1 MLFILNR
8 SMEIVGSLNYKG
20 NMSVVTPYF
29 DDEYLQDLSTGAETF
44 KFSTLGNSLEAQHI
58 VVGNFIA
65 FRYKKDY
72 KLFNIISVDEEH
84 DESLI
89 KNVYCE
95 MASIELINEI
105 VRPMK
110 FSGTVRAFLESILE
124 ETTWSVGI
132 IDIGFNQTLD
142 LDLSEYKSVYSL
154 IQEHIVNSFSG
165 EVSYRVEIEN
175 NQIVNKFVDV
185 YIKRGTDKG
194 LRFAYSKNLTSIKRT
209 IDTSDLATA
218 LIGVGKNNITFKEIE
233 TEDKPLGQDFI
244 TNEYAYK
251 LWNVNGSHVI
261 GVHKEETDSPHELL
275 RLTRKALEERST
287 PKFKYEV
294 GVELLG
300 EDVEIGETVKIVDH
314 EFNPPIYLEG
324 RVNQLI
330 ISQTDPE
337 KNQCV
342 LANFKELGTN
352 ISSELK
358 ELAGYIDAQFPIGG
372 DKIQDGAINGD
383 KLANGQIIQGTH
395 LFANS
400 ITADKIKAGEIKTD
414 HLETGSVTADKIQA
428 DAITADKIKAD
439 AITAEH
445 IKGTVVEA
453 INLNATNATIDSA
466 KIGDL
471 DASKITS
478 GSISAGAIQGNV
490 IEAINM
496 SVSGKIS
503 AEKIDV
509 NSLVVDEIDAGKIT
523 SGYLNSARIE
533 AGSITADKVTIGDM
547 TNICKLN
554 PDLEAYRGKNEV
566 ELLSAINK
574 LCFKKSSSN
583 YTGINFAKTYVLD
596 FEVGDEY
603 VFDHFFYC
611 TEDIS
616 VTTFIRYYY
625 TDGTYSNAGKT
636 IFKPTIDTIE
646 QRKTTVKV
654 TVAPTEGKTVKEI
667 AFSLEKNNV
676 PGTFYIRDMK
686 LYKKGSGKL
695 IVNGS
700 ITADNIATGAINA
713 DKIHSGA
720 ITTDKL
726 DAGSVTAE
734 KIAAGAINAD
744 KIAAGT
750 ITADKLLIGS
760 GKNLVNN
767 PLFDG
772 FELNKPA
779 PNWSKPENQRIIEIS
794 GSVST
799 KKGMYIESSQTTH
812 VDIAQYIRIP
822 VNVGDSFR
830 VNYDVFCNGQPNHQ
844 FGLIIYNKER
854 QAVQYSAVSATKSN
868 VWESVA
874 GNITIKAEDAAYA
887 MPWVS
892 VRKSAVDMHCI
903 FTNLSIVKRVGT
915 VEIEDGAI
923 TAEKIHA
930 NAITADHIKG
940 QVIEAINLSA
950 SNAKIQS
957 AKIEDLNA
965 DKIIA
970 GDIDA
975 ERIQAQVIS
984 AINSYTGTARIKQAQ
999 IETLKVG
1006 NANITELDAAKI
1018 KTGKLSAERI
1028 DTENLSVKG
1037 SLISGTIVADKIK
1050 GGTFDGNNMTIKN
1063 LKADSIT
1070 TGSITVQGDNLIHNS
1085 AMKNPIILNDTS
1097 NPCDNL
1103 KDWIKNMPETTIYE
1117 GSLENYKGYNYVAI
1131 VGKGETTYSSLTLS
1145 RIPSIPGE
1153 QFVFTCY
1160 SLINKDTSLSGNFGI
1175 VIDGYITE
1183 ELAQKGNANVAVALK
1198 TWSDTTI
1205 VKGEWVKNTI
1215 TFAMPT
1221 DSTWANVKYFNI
1233 RPRVYGTGTVRV
1245 CQPMLSKGTIASV
1258 FKEHNDELI
1267 SNGAIDNDKI
1277 GDSAITSNKL
1287 NIDELFVG
1295 ENAFIKQLQALE
1307 INAEQITVNK
1317 IKGSQIDIEGFIKF
1331 EHMSDE
1337 LSDNFI
1343 APTDGSGTWINGGKI
1358 FTGSIKADS
1367 IDIRGLTV
1375 RDKTEEPTFTI
1386 DKDGEVAI
1394 KGNIQSTNWNEKKK
1408 RGYRISKDGEATFNK
1423 ATINGEILL
1432 PNAGITNYGGGVGS
1446 NIFRNSNFALTQKV
1460 PESTNWDKTLNGDLS
1475 ANYWNTYN
1483 SGVPEATKGYHAHI
1497 DNKSFSMNT
1506 MAFINLNSKYNQP
1519 KRWMAAT
1526 QVINRAKLKA
1536 NTKYTFS
1543 IDIFCDT
1550 PEFRV
1555 HGGLYHK
1562 ITGST
1567 DSNFSSG
1574 SFSFIIDE
1582 QETSR
1587 WIRKSWTF
1595 TTHGSIDLTK
1605 DPTWYVYGYNG
1616 AEGKCWVKN
1625 LKLEEG
1631 EYDNDWSVEDALL
1644 GENVRFWAGTSY
1656 ENRDKAPFRVLQ
1668 DGSVFASKGTFD
1680 GTFTGKLNI
1689 GNIYIEDT
1697 NTTNGAILV
1706 KTNNDT
1712 ADKIKLSV
1720 DESFIDTPF
1729 FLGSVSDK
1737 RLAFYKESNMII
1749 LNNTILKHNGQMTTT
1764 TFEYGDGAFGGM
1776 NAKGKNGGHHVLRH
1790 SQDRTYCFDS
1800 EGERG
1805 DRGDFTFI
1813 RKNGGER
1820 VQVRVQGSLNVDDKI
1835 TSTTHG
1841 IEMRNTSTGFAF
1853 YAT

>member
-1 MLFILNR
+1 MIFILNKQEKVINILKNGGGADGA
-8 SMEIVGSLNYKG
+8 SPFFDDTFSQDLATGSETYTFTTIASNDVSRDLVIGNYVAFKE
-20 NMSVVTPYF
+20 
-29 DDEYLQDLSTGAETF
+29 DDEY
-44 KFSTLGNSLEAQHI
+44 
-58 VVGNFIA
+58 
-65 FRYKKDY
+65 
-72 KLFNIISVDEEH
+72 KLFQIVQTEESH
-84 DESLI
+84 EDTVYI
-89 KNVYCE
+89 TAYCE
-95 MASIELINEI
+95 SAGLELINKVFRGLSMPSTSLRRFMETVLNDTGWNVGFI
-105 VRPMK
+105 PM
-110 FSGTVRAFLESILE
+110 SAQES
-124 ETTWSVGI
+124 
-132 IDIGFNQTLD
+132 LD
-142 LDLSEYKSVYSL
+142 LELEDASVYSL
-154 IQEHIVNSFSG
+154 LQSTLPKYGVELAFRCEINQGRISSKYVDLYTQRG
-165 EVSYRVEIEN
+165 RVTGKRFTFGRDIE
-175 NQIVNKFVDV
+175 
-185 YIKRGTDKG
+185 G
-194 LRFAYSKNLTSIKRT
+194 IKRT
-209 IDTSDLATA
+209 VDSTELFTA
-218 LIGVGKNNITFKEIE
+218 LIGKGNNGVNFRDIQVDGIE
-233 TEDKPLGQDFI
+233 KPIGQDFVFDQESYDRYNNNGYHI
-244 TNEYAYK
+244 MGVYKFDTN
-251 LWNVNGSHVI
+251 
-261 GVHKEETDSPHELL
+261 SPEELL
-275 RLTRKALEERST
+275 RETYKQLQKVKE
-287 PKFKYEV
+287 PKIKYDV
-294 GVELLG
+294 SVVLLAELLG
-300 EDVEIGETVKIVDH
+300 ESWDKVRIGDTVGIVDNS
-314 EFNPPIYLEG
+314 FNPPIHLMA
-324 RVNQLI
+324 RVSKLDRSRTNNQ
-330 ISQTDPE
+330 SGT
-337 KNQCV
+337 CT
-342 LANFKELGTN
+342 LANYIEVSSNITN
-352 ISSELK
+352 EMR
-358 ELAGYIDAQFPIGG
+358 ELANELENAVNGRFPI
-372 DKIQDGAINGD
+372 DSEDIKDDAIKSEHIYKD
-383 KLANGQIIQGTH
+383 SISTEHLKADIIETKH
-395 LFANS
+395 LK
-400 ITADKIKAGEIKTD
+400 ADAI
-414 HLETGSVTADKIQA
+414 TADKIQA
-428 DAITADKIKAD
+428 DAITAD
-439 AITAEH
+439 H

-453 INLNATNATIDSA
+453 INLNATNAVIDSA

-547 TNICKLN
+547 TNICRLN

-574 LCFKKSSSN
+574 LCFKKSGSN

-779 PNWSKPENQRIIEIS
+779 PNWSKPENQRIIEIN

-854 QAVQYSAVSATKSN
+854 QAIQYSAVSATKSN

-874 GNITIKAEDAAYA
+874 GNVTIKAEDAAYA

-892 VRKSAVDMHCI
+892 VRKSEIDMHCI
-903 FTNLSIVKRVGT
+903 FTNLSIVKKVGT

-930 NAITADHIKG
+930 DAITADHIKG

-1070 TGSITVQGDNLIHNS
+1070 AGAITIQGENLIHNS
-1085 AMKNPIILNDTS
+1085 AMKNSLVLPSAVND
-1097 NPCDNL
+1097 L
-1103 KDWIKNMPETTIYE
+1103 KQWIKGTDNNVIIIEGTTASFE
-1117 GSLENYKGYNYVAI
+1117 GYNYLKYLTSEKAD
-1131 VGKGETTYSSLTLS
+1131 TYYSSVALS
-1145 RIPSIPGE
+1145 RIPMRPGE
-1153 QFVFTCY
+1153 KFVFSFYLLVTA
-1160 SLINKDTSLSGNFGI
+1160 SETLSNNFG
-1175 VIDGYITE
+1175 VALDGYDTE
-1183 ELAQKGNANVAVALK
+1183 EEAITGVTSKAIALK
-1198 TWSDTTI
+1198 TWKD
-1205 VKGEWVKNTI
+1205 NTI
-1215 TFAMPT
+1215 TKGSWTRYVIEFEVPNTTA
-1221 DSTWANVKYFNI
+1221 WANVTYGNV
-1233 RPRVYGTGTVRV
+1233 RPRLQGNGAIRIAK
-1245 CQPMLSKGTIASV
+1245 PMLSRGSIASV

-1267 SNGAIDNDKI
+1267 TNGSIDNDKI

-1375 RDKTEEPTFTI
+1375 RDRTEEPTFVI

-1394 KGNIQSTNWNEKKK
+1394 KGNVQSTNWNEKKK

-1432 PNAGITNYGGGVGS
+1432 PNAGITNYGGGAGS

-1506 MAFINLNSKYNQP
+1506 MAFINLNSKYNHP

-1526 QVINRAKLKA
+1526 QVINRTKLKA

-1543 IDIFCDT
+1543 IDIFCDI

-1562 ITGST
+1562 ITGSA

-1582 QETSR
+1582 QETGR

-1668 DGSVFASKGTFD
+1668 DGSVFASKGIFD

-1764 TFEYGDGAFGGM
+1764 SFEYGDGAFGGM

-1790 SQDRTYCFDS
+1790 SADRTYCFDS

>member
-1 MLFILNR
+1 MIFILNKQEKVINILKNGGGADGA
-8 SMEIVGSLNYKG
+8 SPFFDDTFSQDLATGSETYTFTTIASNDVSRDLVIGNYVAFKE
-20 NMSVVTPYF
+20 
-29 DDEYLQDLSTGAETF
+29 DDEY
-44 KFSTLGNSLEAQHI
+44 
-58 VVGNFIA
+58 
-65 FRYKKDY
+65 
-72 KLFNIISVDEEH
+72 KLFQIVQTEESH
-84 DESLI
+84 EDTVYI
-89 KNVYCE
+89 TAYCE
-95 MASIELINEI
+95 SAGLELINKVFRGLSMPSTSLRRFMETVLNDTGWNVGFI
-105 VRPMK
+105 PM
-110 FSGTVRAFLESILE
+110 SAQES
-124 ETTWSVGI
+124 
-132 IDIGFNQTLD
+132 LD
-142 LDLSEYKSVYSL
+142 LELEDASVYSL
-154 IQEHIVNSFSG
+154 LQSTLPKYGVELAFRCEINQGRISSKYVDLYTQRG
-165 EVSYRVEIEN
+165 RVTGKRFTFGRDIE
-175 NQIVNKFVDV
+175 
-185 YIKRGTDKG
+185 G
-194 LRFAYSKNLTSIKRT
+194 IKRT
-209 IDTSDLATA
+209 VDSTELFTA
-218 LIGVGKNNITFKEIE
+218 LIGKGNNGVNFRDIQVDGIE
-233 TEDKPLGQDFI
+233 KPIGQDFVFDQESYDRYNNNGYHI
-244 TNEYAYK
+244 MGVYKFDTN
-251 LWNVNGSHVI
+251 
-261 GVHKEETDSPHELL
+261 SPEELL
-275 RLTRKALEERST
+275 RETYKQLQKVKE
-287 PKFKYEV
+287 PKIKYDV
-294 GVELLG
+294 SVVLLAELLG
-300 EDVEIGETVKIVDH
+300 ESWDKVRIGDTVGIVDNS
-314 EFNPPIYLEG
+314 FNPPIHLMA
-324 RVNQLI
+324 RVSKLDRSRTNNQ
-330 ISQTDPE
+330 SGT
-337 KNQCV
+337 CT
-342 LANFKELGTN
+342 LANYIEVSSNITN
-352 ISSELK
+352 EMR
-358 ELAGYIDAQFPIGG
+358 ELANELENAVNGRFPI
-372 DKIQDGAINGD
+372 DSEDIKDDAIKSEHIYKD
-383 KLANGQIIQGTH
+383 SISTEHLKADIIETKH
-395 LFANS
+395 LK
-400 ITADKIKAGEIKTD
+400 ADAI
-414 HLETGSVTADKIQA
+414 TADKIQA
-428 DAITADKIKAD
+428 DAITAD
-439 AITAEH
+439 H

-453 INLNATNATIDSA
+453 INLNATNAVIDSA

-547 TNICKLN
+547 TNICRLN

-574 LCFKKSSSN
+574 LCFKKSGSN

-734 KIAAGAINAD
+734 KIATGAINAD

-779 PNWSKPENQRIIEIS
+779 PNWSKPESQRIIEIN

-799 KKGMYIESSQTTH
+799 KKGMYIESSQITH
-812 VDIAQYIRIP
+812 VDITQQIRIP
-822 VNVGDSFR
+822 VKVGDSFR
-830 VNYDVFCNGQPNHQ
+830 INYEVFCNGQPNHQ
-844 FGLIIYNKER
+844 FGLLIYNKER
-854 QAVQYSAVSATKSN
+854 TAVQYSAIVAYKSN
-868 VWESVA
+868 VWENVV
-874 GNITIKAEDAAYA
+874 GHVVIKAEDAAYA
-887 MPWVS
+887 VPWIS
-892 VRKSAVDMHCI
+892 VRKSEADMHCI
-903 FTNLSIVKRVGT
+903 FTNLSIVKKVGT

-923 TAEKIHA
+923 TAEKIQA
-930 NAITADHIKG
+930 DAITANHIKG

-965 DKIIA
+965 DKITA
-970 GDIDA
+970 GDINA

-1037 SLISGTIVADKIK
+1037 SLISGTIIADKIQ

-1070 TGSITVQGDNLIHNS
+1070 AGSITVQGENLLHNS
-1085 AMKNPIILNDTS
+1085 AMKKPLILFQNGVNESESIDNWINTYTQNIIVS
-1097 NPCDNL
+1097 G
-1103 KDWIKNMPETTIYE
+1103 TTE
-1117 GSLENYKGYNYVAI
+1117 HYKGYNYLKLSGTSGTTSGI
-1131 VGKGETTYSSLTLS
+1131 VLS
-1145 RIPSIPGE
+1145 RLPFIPGE
-1153 QFVFTCY
+1153 QYVFSFYYRIEQNET
-1160 SLINKDTSLSGNFGI
+1160 ITNTFGI
-1175 VIDGYITE
+1175 ILDGFTTE
-1183 ELAQKGNANVAVALK
+1183 ENAIKGVIGNSVAIK
-1198 TWSDTTI
+1198 TWSNSSVT
-1205 VKGEWVKNTI
+1205 KGSWTKVVMNI
-1215 TFAMPT
+1215 QLPN
-1221 DSTWANVKYFNI
+1221 DSAWSSFKYFAL
-1233 RPRVYGTGTVRV
+1233 RPRFLQNDTGVIRIAM
-1245 CQPMLSKGTIASV
+1245 PMLSKGTIASV

-1375 RDKTEEPTFTI
+1375 RDRTEEPTFVI

-1394 KGNIQSTNWNEKKK
+1394 KGNVQSTNWNEKKK

-1432 PNAGITNYGGGVGS
+1432 PNAGITNYGGGAGS